1 MTTVVGTRP
10 GGAGTLPLLQR
21 PGWVALLFGVVLG
34 CAAWLATKPFPLP
47 AEEWRLATAEFH
59 RLDGANLTAGPVSLP
74 HNWAKTQGGAG
85 TGQYSITLEK
95 SIFVDTKED
104 IVLFVPRFTYRLE
117 VRLNGHMLATSAVT
131 PSIETIARNTS
142 MLVPLHHALW
152 KEGKNTLELRLEA
165 RGNISGFLD
174 TLFVGPDSAL
184 RPAHEKQLLLFIWLP
199 VVLAALSL
207 GMAVILFLFWWRRE
221 GEEAY
226 GLMGLALICD
236 ALLAL
241 NFLPVSLWFDP
252 KIHLAWH
259 AAPVFEG
266 ALIAL
271 AIRRMLGLQIGWRW
285 ALLVPGAVL
294 PLLVWIAGVPF
305 FIRSMMLVGTPLN
318 GLLIAYISWLGLRA
332 ALREGNALGL
342 WLSLSTSVILLYLAL
357 DLLVITSVLGE
368 GRILLSRSVYPLLTS
383 VLATF
388 MILRFVTFLNLA
400 DNFAHT
406 LKQRVSEAEQAL
418 RASFARDQAHL
429 QAGALASE
437 RARLMRDLH
446 DGVGGQLVSI
456 VASAERLDAD
466 PRAIGD
472 AARMALRDMRLVI
485 DAMDDVG
492 GELMLVLATW
502 RERAETQL
510 RSLDIRLQLVIENE
524 TGLPTF
530 EGLRP
535 LHVLNIL
542 RILEE
547 AITNVIK
554 HSRAQNVEL
563 RLKTVKVQSGAMF
576 GQILLRDDGK
586 GGVAAHSAGRGLA
599 NMAQRAATVKG
610 ALTITSDES
619 GTLVQLDIPAKLP
632 ALP

>member
-1 MTTVVGTRP
+1 MTMVETRP
-10 GGAGTLPLLQR
+10 GGPGTLPLWR
-21 PGWVALLFGVVLG
+21 RRGWVALLFGVVLG

-47 AEEWRLATAEFH
+47 AEEWRLARAEFY
-59 RLDGANLTAGPVSLP
+59 RLDGADVTPRLVSLP
-74 HNWAKTQGGAG
+74 HNWARTKDGAG

-95 SIFVDTKED
+95 SAFADAKED

-152 KEGKNTLELRLEA
+152 NDGKNSLELRLEA

-174 TLFVGPDSAL
+174 TLFIGPDSAL
-184 RPAHEKQLLLFIWLP
+184 RPAHERRLLLFIWLP

-207 GMAVILFLFWWRRE
+207 GMAVILFLFWWWRE

-226 GLMGLALICD
+226 GLMALSLSCSIS
-236 ALLAL
+236 AAFI
-241 NFLPVSLWFDP
+241 FLPVSLWFDP
-252 KIHLAWH
+252 EIHMAWH
-259 AAPVFEG
+259 AIPVLEAAF
-266 ALIAL
+266 IVL
-271 AIRRMLGLQIGWRW
+271 AIRRMLGLHIGWFW
-285 ALLVPGAVL
+285 VLLVPGAVL
-294 PLLVWIAGVPF
+294 PLLVWTVGISF
-305 FIRSMMLVGTPLN
+305 FIKIMVLVGLPM
-318 GLLIAYISWLGLRA
+318 IALSFAHVSWIGLRA

-342 WLSLSTSVILLYLAL
+342 WLSLSTSVALLCWVL
-357 DLLVITSVLGE
+357 DMMVITNVLGE
-368 GRILLSRSVYPLLTS
+368 RRILFTRSVYPLFTS

-388 MILRFVTFLNLA
+388 MVVRFVTFLNLA
-400 DNFAHT
+400 DNFAQMLT
-406 LKQRVSEAEQAL
+406 QRVSEAELAL

-429 QAGALASE
+429 QATALASE
-437 RARLMRDLH
+437 RVRLMRDLH

-456 VASAERLDAD
+456 VASAERPDAD

-510 RSLDIRLQLVIENE
+510 RSMDIRLHWIIENE
-524 TGLPTF
+524 MGLPTF

-542 RILEE
+542 RLLEE
-547 AITNVIK
+547 AITNVMK
-554 HSRAQNVEL
+554 HSGARHVEL
-563 RLKTVKVQSGAMF
+563 RLKTVKDQSGAMI
-576 GQILLRDDGK
+576 GRIILKDDGK
-586 GGVAAHSAGRGLA
+586 GGVAAHPTGRGLA
-599 NMAQRAATVKG
+599 NMARRAATVNA
-610 ALTITSDES
+610 ALTISSDQA

-632 ALP
+632 APN